1 MSKPKRM
8 QTKSQQK
15 RSNKKNKVREAKKR
29 QKALRKRVELNEEKR
44 INADTYRLEEEV
56 RKIKNQGLTI
66 RNNSL

>member
-15 RSNKKNKVREAKKR
+15 RSNKKHKVREAKKR
-29 QKALRKRVELNEEKR
+29 QKALRKRAELNEEKR